1 MVSEAE
7 KARISPSLQSV
18 TQEELG
24 DQTPLNAS
32 HGSRYQ
38 RWAGSIKG
46 LEARGIEPI
55 PLEERLKTSPSASLQ
70 MLLMYLSMGMALN
83 NMVVGSLGT
92 LAMKLSFADAAL
104 CAIFGNLLGGMTIGY
119 MSTWGPRS
127 GNRTL
132 IVTRYFMGYYPNKV
146 CCLLNVLTNLG
157 YGMMNSMIGGQLLSK
172 ISGGTVSVA
181 VGIIIVALASWVMAT
196 FGMHIFQYY
205 ERYAWFPQ
213 LMVLCIITGSAGPQF
228 DFRSPSVG
236 SSQEVNAK
244 RLAFF
249 SLCVSVSLAW
259 TPLAADYY
267 VYYPPT
273 IRPWKV
279 WSMTMIGASLA
290 MIITLLLGVGLGS
303 GVANNTKW
311 AAIYD
316 GSPASL
322 LMAGYNRLGGF
333 GKFCAFINVVTVVSN
348 NAPGSYSMAMNFQ
361 MLGNVWSRIPRPVF
375 TIASTVIYTA
385 CAIGGR
391 DFLYDIFKSF
401 LPLIGY
407 WVIIWF
413 TIAAEEDLLFRHSKS
428 YDWSAWNSP
437 EKLPVGVAA
446 GVAFLVGWAGAI
458 VGMDQVYYTGP
469 IAKAVV
475 GGCDLGIWLGFGFTA
490 LAFPP
495 LRMLELRLIGR

>member
-1 MVSEAE
+1 MTEAE
-7 KARISPSLQSV
+7 KVRITPSLQSV

-32 HGSRYQ
+32 HRSRYQ

-55 PLEERLKTSPSASLQ
+55 PLEERLKTSPAVSLQ
-70 MLLMYLSMGMALN
+70 MLLMWLSMGMALN

-92 LAMKLSFADAAL
+92 LVMKLSFADAAL
-104 CAIFGNLLGGMTIGY
+104 CVIFGNLLGGMTVGY

-132 IVTRYFMGYYPNKV
+132 IVTRYFMGYYPSKI

-228 DFRSPSVG
+228 DLRSPSVG
-236 SSQEVNAK
+236 SSQEVNTK

-249 SLCVSVSLAW
+249 SLCVSVGLAW

-273 IRPWKV
+273 IKQWKV
-279 WSMTMIGASLA
+279 WSMTMIGGCLA

-303 GVANNTKW
+303 GLANNPKW

-322 LMAGYNRLGGF
+322 LMAGYSRLGGF

-361 MLGNVWSRIPRPVF
+361 MLGQVWSKIPRPVF

-391 DFLYDIFKSF
+391 DFLYEIFKSF

-413 TIAAEEDLLFRHSKS
+413 TIAAEEDLIFRHGKS
-428 YDWSAWNSP
+428 YDWSAWNCQQ
-437 EKLPVGVAA
+437 KLPVGVAA
-446 GVAFLVGWAGAI
+446 SVAFLIGWAGAI
-458 VGMDQVYYTGP
+458 VGMNQVYYTGP
-469 IAKAVV
+469 IANAVV

-490 LAFPP
+490 VAFPP
-495 LRMLELRLIGR
+495 LRMLELRVIGR

>member
-1 MVSEAE
+1 
-7 KARISPSLQSV
+7 
-18 TQEELG
+18 
-24 DQTPLNAS
+24 
-32 HGSRYQ
+32 
-38 RWAGSIKG
+38 
-46 LEARGIEPI
+46 
-55 PLEERLKTSPSASLQ
+55 
-70 MLLMYLSMGMALN
+70 
-83 NMVVGSLGT
+83 
-92 LAMKLSFADAAL
+92 
-104 CAIFGNLLGGMTIGY
+104 
-119 MSTWGPRS
+119 
-127 GNRTL
+127 
-132 IVTRYFMGYYPNKV
+132 
-146 CCLLNVLTNLG
+146 
-157 YGMMNSMIGGQLLSK
+157 
-172 ISGGTVSVA
+172 
-181 VGIIIVALASWVMAT
+181 
-196 FGMHIFQYY
+196 
-205 ERYAWFPQ
+205 
-213 LMVLCIITGSAGPQF
+213 
-228 DFRSPSVG
+228 
-236 SSQEVNAK
+236 
-244 RLAFF
+244 
-249 SLCVSVSLAW
+249 
-259 TPLAADYY
+259 
-267 VYYPPT
+267 
-273 IRPWKV
+273 
-279 WSMTMIGASLA
+279 MIGASLA

-458 VGMDQVYYTGP
+458 VGMVCFIPHSSASTQSADTSS
-469 IAKAVV
+469 
-475 GGCDLGIWLGFGFTA
+475 FS
-490 LAFPP
+490 
-495 LRMLELRLIGR
+495 

>member
-24 DQTPLNAS
+24 DQTPLNA
-32 HGSRYQ
+32 HHRSRYQ
-38 RWAGSIKG
+38 RWAGNIKG
-46 LEARGIEPI
+46 LEARGIERI
-55 PLEERLKTSPSASLQ
+55 PVEERLKANPSISLH
-70 MLLMYLSMGMALN
+70 MLLMWFSMGMSLN
-83 NMVVGSLGT
+83 NMVVGSMGT
-92 LAMKLSFADAAL
+92 LVMKLSFADAAL
-104 CAIFGNLLGGMTIGY
+104 CAIFGNLLGGLTVGY

-132 IVTRYFMGYYPNKV
+132 IVTRYFMGYYPSKI

-157 YGMMNSMIGGQLLSK
+157 YGMMNCMIGGQLLSK
-172 ISGGTVSVA
+172 ISGGSVSVA
-181 VGIIIVALASWVMAT
+181 VGIIIVALASLVMAT
-196 FGMHIFQYY
+196 FGMQIFQYY

-228 DFRSPSVG
+228 DFQSPSVG
-236 SSQEVNAK
+236 SSGEVNAK

-249 SLCVSVSLAW
+249 SLCLSVALSWA
-259 TPLAADYY
+259 PLAADYY

-273 IRPWKV
+273 IRKWKI
-279 WSMTMIGASLA
+279 WSMTTIGGCLA

-303 GVANNTKW
+303 GVANNPRW

-316 GSPASL
+316 GTPGSL
-322 LMAGYNRLGGF
+322 LMAGYGRLGGF
-333 GKFCAFINVVTVVSN
+333 GRFCAFINVVTVVSN

-361 MLGNVWSRIPRPVF
+361 MLGHVWSNIPRPVF
-375 TIASTVIYTA
+375 TITTTVVYTA

-391 DFLYDIFKSF
+391 DFLYEIFKSF

-407 WVIIWF
+407 WVVIWF
-413 TIAAEEDLLFRHSKS
+413 TIVAEEDLLFRHGG
-428 YDWSAWNSP
+428 YDWSAWNCRQ
-437 EKLPVGVAA
+437 KLPVGVAA
-446 GVAFLVGWAGAI
+446 GLAFLVGWAGAI

-469 IAKAVV
+469 VANAVT

-495 LRMLELRLIGR
+495 LRMLELRVISR